1 MSELDTKRLVPESS
15 FGHSSRCANEQIQPV
30 TGLLRFHYITIAC
43 SGIFRAPVVG
53 LASRGQ
59 VHLTENIATE
69 GPVQELHRAQG
80 LDKVQLAK
88 VPAYIAA
95 RLGNPTPSPTR
106 IRGYAKRDCYGVTV
120 STTSSIERRGVVGRA
135 VVVLLGGGVDADRV
149 GGAAASRGRDAWPV
163 TASDRRSNDGCL
175 SRARQRARC
184 PVLLQGRVNAL
195 ASGKAHRR
203 GSWRHPSPCLQQ
215 TAECTARHLIQKTC
229 NGLSSL
235 GRRHPRCQPL
245 CCHPLY

>member
-15 FGHSSRCANEQIQPV
+15 FGHSSRWANEQIQPV

-59 VHLTENIATE
+59 VHLAENIATE

-106 IRGYAKRDCYGVTV
+106 IRGERLLWGDCVNHFFDRA
-120 STTSSIERRGVVGRA
+120 ERCRGACSRGPVGRRRRCRPRWRGPQH
-135 VVVLLGGGVDADRV
+135 LGPGSSPPAIEGRMMGVH
-149 GGAAASRGRDAWPV
+149 
-163 TASDRRSNDGCL
+163 
-175 SRARQRARC
+175 RARRRARC
-184 PVLLQGRVNAL
+184 PVLLQGRVSAL
-195 ASGKAHRR
+195 GGGKAHRR